1 MSEPEAI
8 VAVLEQ
14 FRGSLARVGL
24 EAGPLSPWLHACLH
38 KAGFAAICIETRHVK
53 ASLAAMRNNRKD
65 AHGIAQ
71 MMRLG
76 WYCMVHVKSRE
87 SQELRMLLNNRK
99 TLQKKTRDIENEIR
113 GTLKAFGLK
122 VGKVGAGRFEM
133 RVLELLEGEARLG
146 AMVRPMLKAR
156 AALITQFGKLHR
168 LVLKEVRGDAVC
180 RRFMTTH
187 SVGPIT
193 ALTTGVDDP
202 ERFRK
207 SKNVGAHFGITPRKY
222 SSGETDYSGH
232 ISKCGDA
239 IVRSALYEAATV
251 LLTRDKRPSA
261 LKAWGERIAQRSSPK
276 RARVSC
282 GIAWRPSGPCCIKP
296 TNQSKATT
304 NLSRVRVF

>member
-1 MSEPEAI
+1 MKKAKRRGKHRKKRPRRPQPGMMLFQDGSPHRWIPA
-8 VAVLEQ
+8 LEQ
-14 FRGSLARVGL
+14 DLDLIA
-24 EAGPLSPWLHACLH
+24 
-38 KAGFAAICIETRHVK
+38 T
-53 ASLAAMRNNRKD
+53 MDD
-65 AHGIAQ
+65 ATSEVTSAF
-71 MMRLG
+71 L
-76 WYCMVHVKSRE
+76 VDE
-87 SQELRMLLNNRK
+87 E
-99 TLQKKTRDIENEIR
+99 

-276 RARVSC
+276 RARVAVARKLAVILHRMGLDGSDFRRE
-282 GIAWRPSGPCCIKP
+282 AAA
-296 TNQSKATT
+296 KAAG
-304 NLSRVRVF
+304 